1 MILEV
6 CCGDLMSV
14 IAAKE
19 GGAQRIELCSALSE
33 GGLTP
38 SAALIAE
45 SLKAG
50 IAKVH
55 VLIRPRNGDFL
66 YTDEEVRL
74 MEADIAAAVRAGAD
88 GIVIGA
94 LTPDGDV
101 DIAVCRRLVDAAG
114 TASVTFHR
122 AFDLCR
128 DPWKSLENVI
138 ALGCDRILTSGL
150 APTALEGIPTLRK
163 LNDIAAGRIKI
174 LAGVGINAGNARRIM
189 DETGITE
196 LHASAKRTI
205 GSAMRFRRDNVNM
218 GKPGADEYSRNVT
231 DPASVAAILRAMNS
245 NSSN

>member
-45 SLKAG
+45 SLKAR

-101 DIAVCRRLVDAAG
+101 DIAACRRLVDAAG

-128 DPWKSLENVI
+128 DPWKSLEDVI

-150 APTALEGIPTLRK
+150 APTALEGIPTLRR
-163 LNDIAAGRIKI
+163 LNDIAAGRITI
-174 LAGVGINAGNARRIM
+174 LAGGGINAGNARRIM

-218 GKPGADEYSRNVT
+218 GKPSADEYSRSVT